1 MCLLRSTTR
10 NSRDERDP
18 VPVLCLILGLSLEVV
33 DHDQLDLLG
42 WQPQLV
48 PDLIQCCTFRYLDV
62 LRFPD
67 AQIGEV
73 APQGSKYSD
82 LNLHGWVYFPFT
94 QA

>member
-1 MCLLRSTTR
+1 
-10 NSRDERDP
+10 
-18 VPVLCLILGLSLEVV
+18 
-33 DHDQLDLLG
+33 
-42 WQPQLV
+42 
-48 PDLIQCCTFRYLDV
+48 V